1 MNFAIIG
8 ASGNVG
14 RKIIEILEKSKISFN
29 DLYLVASKKS
39 TGKKIKFREKEIEIE
54 NLDNYDFS
62 KAQITIFAAGSNIAK
77 EWAPKAAE
85 KTIVIDNSSFFRMKE
100 NIPLVVPEVN
110 PEALGKHEN
119 IIANPNCSTMQMVL
133 VLKPLHDEYKI
144 KRVIVSTYQ
153 AVSGAGKEA
162 MDELFA
168 QTKNFLDKKDIVSKN
183 FTKQIAF
190 NLIPH
195 IEVFDIDSYT
205 KEGLKTPKKTKKSLD
220 EKNFVSKNFTKQ
232 IAFNL
237 IPHIDVFDKDGY
249 TKEELKMT
257 NETKKILDEK
267 IEVTATCVRVPVR
280 TGHSE
285 SINIEFEKSYDLENI
300 VKILENAPGCKV
312 FDDRKD
318 GGYITPLEA
327 ENNYTT
333 FISRIRKDN
342 TNPKAINIW
351 VVSDNLLKGAALNT
365 VQIAEHL
372 MKKL

>member
-14 RKIIEILEKSKISFN
+14 RKTIEILEKSKISFK

-39 TGKKIKFREKEIEIE
+39 AGKKIKFREKEIEIE
-54 NLDNYDFS
+54 NLENYDFS
-62 KAQITIFAAGSNIAK
+62 KAQITIFAAGSDIAK
-77 EWAPKAAE
+77 DWAPKAAK
-85 KTIVIDNSSFFRMKE
+85 KTIVIDNSSFFRMQK

-110 PEALGKHEN
+110 PEALDKHEN

-133 VLKPLHDEYKI
+133 ALKPLHDEYKI

-162 MDELFA
+162 MDELFD
-168 QTKNFLDKKDIVSKN
+168 QTKNFLDKKNI
-183 FTKQIAF
+183 
-190 NLIPH
+190 
-195 IEVFDIDSYT
+195 
-205 KEGLKTPKKTKKSLD
+205 
-220 EKNFVSKNFTKQ
+220 VSKNFTKQ

-285 SINIEFEKSYDLENI
+285 SINIEFEKAFDLENI
-300 VKILENAPGCKV
+300 IKKLDNAPGCKV
-312 FDDRKD
+312 VDGKKD
-318 GGYITPLEA
+318 GEYITPLEA
-327 ENNYTT
+327 ENDYTT
-333 FISRIRKDN
+333 YISRIRKDN

-365 VQIAEHL
+365 VQIAECL

>member
-14 RKIIEILEKSKISFN
+14 RKTIEILEKSKISFK

-39 TGKKIKFREKEIEIE
+39 AGRKIKFREKEIEIE
-54 NLDNYDFS
+54 NLENYDFS
-62 KAQITIFAAGSNIAK
+62 KAQITIFAAGSQIAK
-77 EWAPKAAE
+77 EWAPKAAK
-85 KTIVIDNSSFFRMKE
+85 KTIVIDNSSFFRMQK

-110 PEALGKHEN
+110 SEALDKHEN

-133 VLKPLHDEYKI
+133 ALKPLHDEYKI

-162 MDELFA
+162 MDELFD
-168 QTKNFLDKKDIVSKN
+168 QTKSFLDKKNI
-183 FTKQIAF
+183 
-190 NLIPH
+190 
-195 IEVFDIDSYT
+195 
-205 KEGLKTPKKTKKSLD
+205 
-220 EKNFVSKNFTKQ
+220 VSKNFTKQ

-285 SINIEFEKSYDLENI
+285 SMNIEFEKAFDLENI
-300 VKILENAPGCKV
+300 IKKLDNAPGCKV
-312 FDDRKD
+312 VDGRKD
-318 GGYITPLEA
+318 GEYITPLEA
-327 ENNYTT
+327 ENDYTT
-333 FISRIRKDN
+333 YISRIRKDN

-365 VQIAEHL
+365 VQIAECL

>member
-14 RKIIEILEKSKISFN
+14 RKTIEILEKSKISFKE
-29 DLYLVASKKS
+29 LYLVASKKS
-39 TGKKIKFREKEIEIE
+39 VGKKIKFREKEIEIQDLE
-54 NLDNYDFS
+54 NYDFS
-62 KAQITIFAAGSNIAK
+62 KAQITIFAAGSQIAE
-77 EWAPKAAE
+77 EWAPKAAKE
-85 KTIVIDNSSFFRMKE
+85 TIVIDNSSFFRMQK
-100 NIPLVVPEVN
+100 NVPLVVPEVN
-110 PEALGKHEN
+110 SNALEKHEN

-144 KRVIVSTYQ
+144 KRVVVSTYQ

-162 MDELFA
+162 TDELFD
-168 QTKNFLDKKDIVSKN
+168 QTQMYLKNYLHS
-183 FTKQIAF
+183 
-190 NLIPH
+190 
-195 IEVFDIDSYT
+195 E
-205 KEGLKTPKKTKKSLD
+205 D
-220 EKNFVSKNFTKQ
+220 ELHKIISKNFTKQ

-237 IPHIDVFDKDGY
+237 IPHIDTFDKDGY

-257 NETKKILDEK
+257 NETKKILDKK

-300 VKILENAPGCKV
+300 IKILDNAPGCRV
-312 FDDRKD
+312 IDDRKD
-318 GGYITPLEA
+318 GGYITPFEA
-327 ENNYTT
+327 ENDYTT
-333 FISRIRKDN
+333 YISRIRKDN

-365 VQIAEHL
+365 IQIAECL
-372 MKKL
+372 MKKI